1 MKNKDMKF
9 GYNINKDGIIFINK
23 RKAHKFESIDKL
35 ISEININLDDY
46 VIYKQTRNVR
56 AVDKES
62 LLNMEY
68 MGYFLVNKNDEFNLS
83 YIDKQIDFLHK
94 HKIDYKL
101 FHRILYFDL
110 DKHIKVI
117 KIDE

>member
-9 GYNINKDGIIFINK
+9 GYNISEDGIIFIKK
-23 RKAHKFESIDKL
+23 RKTNKFESVDEL

-46 VIYKQTRNVR
+46 IIYKVSRNNRIVN
-56 AVDKES
+56 KES

-68 MGYFLVNKNDEFNLS
+68 MGYFLVNKNDEYNLS
-83 YIDKQIDFLHK
+83 YINKQIKFFDK
-94 HKIDYKL
+94 YKVDYKV
-101 FHRILYFDL
+101 FHKPLYFDL
-110 DKHIKVI
+110 DKHIKII

>member
-9 GYNINKDGIIFINK
+9 SYNISGDSIIFIK
-23 RKAHKFESIDKL
+23 KGKTYQFESIDKL

-46 VIYKQTRNVR
+46 VIYKMSRNVR
-56 AVDKES
+56 QVDKDS

-68 MGYFLVNKNDEFNLS
+68 MGYFLVNKNDEFNLN

-94 HKIDYKL
+94 HKIDYKM

-110 DKHIKVI
+110 DKHIKII